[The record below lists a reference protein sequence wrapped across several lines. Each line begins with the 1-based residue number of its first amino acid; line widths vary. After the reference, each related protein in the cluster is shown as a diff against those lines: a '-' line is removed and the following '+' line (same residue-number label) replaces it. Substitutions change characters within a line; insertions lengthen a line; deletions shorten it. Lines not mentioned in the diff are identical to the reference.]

1 MSITKIAVLGT
12 GANGASIAADFV
24 KAGLDV
30 TLIEQWPD
38 HVEAMNKNGLT
49 VKMPDRTEHTE
60 VYAIHLCQVAELKT
74 TFDLVFIL
82 VKAYDTRWAAE
93 LIKPVL
99 SDSAIVVGLQN
110 GMSINDLAD
119 VLGPDR
125 SMGAVIECCSNM
137 FEPGVCIRETPPE
150 ESWFGL
156 GGLSEISHSRAEE
169 VAEILRH
176 AGTVQVYDDIRSAK
190 WMKLVANASEL
201 VTSAI
206 LDVPLFDAVADPKM
220 RKFMEDNAK
229 EALAVCLAGG
239 SRIVPIF
246 GFTVA
251 DQEPDTYAV
260 NLLNEVLKRFS
271 FPDTLTTV
279 LQDWRKGRRAEIND
293 INGLVVSEGLR
304 LGIPTPA
311 NSMTLRLASE
321 IESGVRK
328 AEPGNLAEIL
338 EYRNGT

>member
-1 MSITKIAVLGT
+1 M
-12 GANGASIAADFV
+12 
-24 KAGLDV
+24 
-30 TLIEQWPD
+30 
-38 HVEAMNKNGLT
+38 
-49 VKMPDRTEHTE
+49 
-60 VYAIHLCQVAELKT
+60 
-74 TFDLVFIL
+74 
-82 VKAYDTRWAAE
+82 
-93 LIKPVL
+93 L

-229 EALAVCLAGG
+229 EALAVCLASG